1 MVTVEYD
8 AVSYHALPKG
18 LINSRHRFKYVLVFL
33 FLAVSVFIFLLRDI
47 VTLEGLSCHTA
58 WLFFPPRNSSCAAY
72 TQKTPQPS
80 QHPVPT
86 FCRHRGPG
94 PTPDEALED
103 RRLLDAIAWPQPPA
117 GPVPAPLNQTSD
129 PAHSLFAIL
138 ASRGLRAWRV
148 GDQLEAL
155 VQMKD
160 FQGRSKRHGGDFL
173 VARLHS
179 PALGAGVAGRV
190 VDHLDGSYSALFPLP
205 WAGPATATVTMV
217 HSSEAVAVLRRLRE
231 RWPNRIFFH
240 SLYRVGN
247 LSETTA
253 CLPCLPP
260 DYPLRPLCNHTDPH
274 TGEPWYCYKP
284 ERLGCDFRVNHAMGG
299 YQKPLYSKQEALLF
313 RSGVNLKVVLHASG
327 PDSIDVLPQ
336 KIGKQ
341 SHTVVHSRCY
351 RLWRRLLMG
360 VGGAHL
366 YVFHLGTFV
375 SYSFVVDGQKLEN
388 SSTRAELVK
397 YTPAGY
403 YYQSYWKPVGGT
415 PARRFDT
422 SSSITQCLTGKVI
435 NMYGDSTM
443 RQWFE
448 YLSAFI
454 PVFNLHRSKMVGPL
468 MAVDSKH
475 NILMKYRCH
484 GPPIRI
490 RPVVVSEL
498 RYVANELDGL
508 AGGPDTVVLFSVW
521 AHFTSFPVEVYIRRM
536 RHIRRATVRLL
547 ARGPGTLVV
556 IRSANFVAMDQ
567 TTSTHSSDWF
577 SLQMDGVLRAMFQ
590 GMAVV
595 LVDAWEMTL
604 AHHSAHNIHPPPPV
618 IKNMVDL
625 VLAHVCPDET
635 DKKS

>member
-1 MVTVEYD
+1 MTLYSSTSLACSPFHIVASFLSLGDSNTASTSMVTVEYD

-138 ASRGLRAWRV
+138 PSRGLRAWRV

-260 DYPLRPLCNHTDPH
+260 DYPQRPLCNHTDPH

-336 KIGKQ
+336 KI
-341 SHTVVHSRCY
+341 
-351 RLWRRLLMG
+351 
-360 VGGAHL
+360 
-366 YVFHLGTFV
+366 
-375 SYSFVVDGQKLEN
+375 DGQKLEN

-454 PVFNLHRSKMVGPL
+454 PEFNLHRSKMVGPL

-490 RPVVVSEL
+490 RPVAVSEL

>member
-18 LINSRHRFKYVLVFL
+18 LINSRHRFKYVLVFF

-72 TQKTPQPS
+72 TQKTPQSS

-86 FCRHRGPG
+86 FCSHRGPG

-129 PAHSLFAIL
+129 PAHSQFAIL
-138 ASRGLRAWRV
+138 VSRGLRAWRV

-160 FQGRSKRHGGDFL
+160 FQGRSKLHGGDFL

-260 DYPLRPLCNHTDPH
+260 DYPQRPLCNHTDPH

-284 ERLGCDFRVNHAMGG
+284 ERLGCDARVNHAMGG

-336 KIGKQ
+336 KI
-341 SHTVVHSRCY
+341 
-351 RLWRRLLMG
+351 
-360 VGGAHL
+360 
-366 YVFHLGTFV
+366 
-375 SYSFVVDGQKLEN
+375 DGQKLEN
-388 SSTRAELVK
+388 SSTSAELVK

-454 PVFNLHRSKMVGPL
+454 PEFNLHRSKMVGPL

-590 GMAVV
+590 GLAVV

-604 AHHSAHNIHPPPPV
+604 AHHSAHNIHPPPPI

>member
-336 KIGKQ
+336 KI
-341 SHTVVHSRCY
+341 
-351 RLWRRLLMG
+351 
-360 VGGAHL
+360 
-366 YVFHLGTFV
+366 
-375 SYSFVVDGQKLEN
+375 DGQKLEN

>member
-313 RSGVNLKVVLHASG
+313 RRSGAVRLLFSFVTYISGAFILVPLITRSGVNLKVVLHASG

-336 KIGKQ
+336 KI
-341 SHTVVHSRCY
+341 
-351 RLWRRLLMG
+351 
-360 VGGAHL
+360 
-366 YVFHLGTFV
+366 
-375 SYSFVVDGQKLEN
+375 DGQKLEN